1 MATQTKTM
9 KVKSDTALAETT
21 TTIRDTVTFDTSK
34 LPNGITYK
42 GLKAVLSFADPIQ
55 WNKASTYDSLTVVW
69 DDATHASYASKR
81 PVPQNIELTN
91 EFYWLRTADL
101 DAQVEMYR
109 QEVNELNDRVTANA
123 NAIAQEKARAENSE
137 QTLQSNITELAA
149 KTNMNLSVEQL
160 GASPDIDNTE
170 IFKQADALCGIYSTT
185 DTVYPIKGGIE
196 ISNDISNVKVTVT
209 KKCDYVFKYSK
220 RDIKF
225 ENVSIDGSNLA
236 SVGILGTSETP
247 ADTDYL
253 ASIFKVSVI
262 NCVDSCIDTGAVRT
276 IIDNALLKN
285 SKIGVAYSTTDCK
298 GGELVC
304 VDCNTGVKFKS
315 NTYLTSLHAWQLNK
329 NNTKGIDVSDS
340 NFVYISEYIAD
351 TVDIA
356 IHSTTNSCSTHISNL
371 TVLNNTN
378 VPGKLKEDSR
388 LVDVFNNKVLL
399 NIDNLIIDITVP
411 VNYYQMTTNERLIS
425 INSFRVDKCN
435 NFNPSYN
442 DVTYLGTTDLS
453 YQDTSSLVRITADG
467 ADTTKITNLK
477 IKNGVIEG
485 FAYVYYQNV
494 SANNRIIISVNATEY
509 KNLMKPT
516 FSFVT
521 NTSINADSTFTYS
534 DNGKT
539 ITLLTK
545 NAITNEGFYI
555 KFSFSV

>member
-1 MATQTKTM
+1 MAIQTKTM
-9 KVKSDTALAETT
+9 TVKSDTALAETT
-21 TTIRDTVTFDTSK
+21 TTIRDTVTFDVSK
-34 LPNGITYK
+34 MPNGITYK
-42 GLKAVLSFADPIQ
+42 GLKAVLSFADPIK

-101 DAQVEMYR
+101 DAQVEIYR
-109 QEVNELNDRVTANA
+109 QEVKELNDRVTANA
-123 NAIAQEKARAENSE
+123 NAIAQEKARAEKSE
-137 QTLQSNITELAA
+137 QTLQSNITKLAA

-196 ISNDISNVKVTVT
+196 ISNDISNVKVTVSE
-209 KKCDYVFKYSK
+209 KCDYVFKYSK

-247 ADTDYL
+247 ADTNYL

-304 VDCNTGVKFKS
+304 VDCNTGVKFNS
-315 NTYLTSLHAWQLNK
+315 NTYLTSLHVWQLNK
-329 NNTKGIDVSDS
+329 NNTKGIDISNS

-356 IHSTTNSCSTHISNL
+356 IHSTINSSSAHISNL

-388 LVDVFNNKVLL
+388 LVDAFNNKVLL
-399 NIDNLIIDITVP
+399 NIDNMIIDSTVP
-411 VNYYQMTTNERLIS
+411 VNYYQMTTDERLIS
-425 INSFRVDKCN
+425 INSFKVDKCN
-435 NFNPSYN
+435 NFNAAYN
-442 DVTYLGTTDLS
+442 DVIYLGTTDLS
-453 YQDTSSLVRITADG
+453 YQNTSSLVTLTADG
-467 ADTTKITNLK
+467 ADTAKITNLK

-494 SANNRIIISVNATEY
+494 SANKKIIISVNGTAY

-534 DNGKT
+534 DSGKT

-545 NAITNEGFYI
+545 NVITNEGFYI